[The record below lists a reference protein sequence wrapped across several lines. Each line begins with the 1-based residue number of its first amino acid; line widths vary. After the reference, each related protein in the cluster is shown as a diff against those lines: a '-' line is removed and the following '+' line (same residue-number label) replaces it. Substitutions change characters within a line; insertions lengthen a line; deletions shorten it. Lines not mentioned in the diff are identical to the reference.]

1 MLERNLNYQYTR
13 SVHEF
18 YALSSDV
25 LAIRVI
31 SAAGNILEIGK
42 GAFSISDL
50 EDSSFIEL
58 FVGGR
63 IIRMDY
69 SGTLPAVRIAD
80 IALIRPYLPCGG
92 SGGGGGGSVVV
103 TNTPLPVTVGNF
115 PTGWATEAK
124 QDLQIVQEIAIAT
137 AIGEQTNPTVS
148 NPATNAS
155 VISYLRGILAQ
166 LATGL
171 TNWTGL
177 LNRIPASLTGLG
189 NFKVSIQEGSLS
201 VTGANDKVKGTPTVI
216 NHSAGLAWVSV
227 LPANSNRNYLAIKNN
242 GNQRIRVR
250 YNGGNPET
258 FLPQE
263 RMSIE
268 SNYIITSEI
277 EIQSVVGVQPVDI
290 IHG

>member
-18 YALSSDV
+18 YAVSADV

-58 FVGGR
+58 FVGDR

-69 SGTLPAVRIAD
+69 SGTLSAVRTAD

-92 SGGGGGGSVVV
+92 SGGGGGGGSVVV
-103 TNTPLPVTVGNF
+103 TNIPLP
-115 PTGWATEAK
+115 
-124 QDLQIVQEIAIAT
+124 
-137 AIGEQTNPTVS
+137 
-148 NPATNAS
+148 
-155 VISYLRGILAQ
+155 
-166 LATGL
+166 
-171 TNWTGL
+171 
-177 LNRIPASLTGLG
+177 
-189 NFKVSIQEGSLS
+189 
-201 VTGANDKVKGTPTVI
+201 VTGANDKVNGTPTVI
-216 NHSAGLAWVSV
+216 NHNAGLTWVSV
-227 LPANSNRNYLAIKNN
+227 LPANPNRNYLAIKNN